1 MRLDH
6 LTVAELD
13 ALIARAQQTR
23 THRRALEELKAQG
36 WRYVNEGGAPHR
48 VLEESADLLGLDAG
62 LVVAG
67 ADATL
72 PQRPEGEEWSAP
84 THAGDAYR
92 ADAVVTHEGKTWR
105 SLIPFNVWEPGVSGW
120 REVVTDDDGNPTDEP
135 PEYVPP
141 TGQHDA
147 YHTGDRVTFEGQV
160 YESTIDNNT
169 WSPAEHP
176 PAWKL
181 IEGDN

>member
-13 ALIARAQQTR
+13 ALIARAQQVR
-23 THRRALEELKAQG
+23 AHRRALEELRAQG

-72 PQRPEGEEWSAP
+72 PQRPEGEEWVQPLGA
-84 THAGDAYR
+84 HDAYR

-105 SLIPFNVWEPGVSGW
+105 SLIPFNVWTPPNGW
-120 REVVTDDDGNPTDEP
+120 REVTEDGAP
-135 PEYVPP
+135 PEFVPP
-141 TGQHDA
+141 SGAHDSYSA
-147 YHTGDRVTFEGQV
+147 GDLVTFQGQV
-160 YESTIDNNT
+160 YRSLIDGNT
-169 WSPAEHP
+169 WSPADYP
-176 PAWKL
+176 QGWQL